1 MDGGATMY
9 PPFDH
14 WFWWLPTFFLGAC
27 IGSFLNVVIY
37 RVPRNLSVNKPNRSF
52 CPRCKAPITMRHN
65 LPIVSWLWLRGKCA
79 DCGGR
84 ISFRYFAVELLTACL
99 FLGVWVAFAPE
110 AVAAIPFL
118 WLLVAFLVAISFIDA
133 EFLIVPL
140 ALTWAGSAAGIAAAA
155 LWPRLPMLGSAA
167 LPGRIDG
174 LIQAGLG
181 WVIGFFGLW
190 SVVLL
195 GKLAFGRKRIEFD
208 EEVEWK
214 VCEPE
219 EEDRPLLF
227 VIDGEENEWW
237 DMFYRPSDRLLIDA
251 AGVKVDGE
259 KIGDGLVTVREG
271 SVELPDGRTVDME
284 HIASLSGRTRRVTI
298 PREAMG
304 MGDVHLMGM
313 IGAFFGWAGVFFS
326 LFSACVF
333 AIAAAVV
340 GRIGFGVRLPF
351 GPFLALGA
359 LVWMFGGWQIWQ
371 WYLET
376 LTAVPE
382 PSSFTVLF
390 GLGGLNLLLRRRKI

>member
-1 MDGGATMY
+1 MY

-14 WFWWLPTFFLGAC
+14 PLWWLPAILFGAC
-27 IGSFLNVVIY
+27 VGSFLNVVIY
-37 RVPRNLSVNKPNRSF
+37 RVPRGLSVNKPRRSF
-52 CPRCKAPITMRHN
+52 CPRCEKPIRMWHN
-65 LPIVSWLWLRGKCA
+65 LPLVSWLWLRGKCA

-99 FLGVWVAFAPE
+99 FLVVWLAFAPE
-110 AVAAIPFL
+110 GVVAIPLL
-118 WLLVAFLVAISFIDA
+118 WLLVALLVAISFIDA

-140 ALTWAGSAAGIAAAA
+140 ALTWTGAVAGLAAAA
-155 LWPRLPMLGSAA
+155 LWPRLPVLGGGME
-167 LPGRIDG
+167 PDWIGG
-174 LIQAGLG
+174 LVQSGLG

-208 EEVEWK
+208 DAVEWK

-237 DMFYRPSDRLLIDA
+237 DMFYRPSDRLLVDA
-251 AGVKVDGE
+251 TGVAVDGE
-259 KIGDGLVTVREG
+259 KVGDGTVVVREE
-271 SVELPDGRTVDME
+271 SVDLPDGRTVK
-284 HIASLSGRTRRVTI
+284 IAELKSLSGRTRRVTI

-304 MGDVHLMGM
+304 MGDVHILGM

-326 LFSACVF
+326 LFSACIF
-333 AIAAAVV
+333 AILAAIV

-359 LVWMFGGWQIWQ
+359 GAWMFGGWRLWQ
-371 WYLET
+371 WYMET
-376 LTAVPE
+376 M
-382 PSSFTVLF
+382 
-390 GLGGLNLLLRRRKI
+390 LGGAPW